1 MCVRLPDWCLL
12 FTQALMWVIAGT
24 ACNLKWRRND
34 LVPLCAAATP
44 LSAPQPGAPWAP
56 YMETSG
62 REGGGPCRLGR
73 LGCKRNKKMKEFP
86 ARTNKKEGLLFYCVS
101 QTAVLSAVTLASHW
115 PAHLVIAWL
124 MVDKITSLSRWSP
137 QTDREF
143 LALGWNYRRQFKM
156 QCGECNFAS
165 SKYWSVCSVF
175 QRLLRSCAVREQ
187 GGKHASNSPLSSPL
201 KFVFTQLSSSGC
213 VQFDA

>member
-34 LVPLCAAATP
+34 LVPLGAAATP

-73 LGCKRNKKMKEFP
+73 LGCKRNRRWKFL
-86 ARTNKKEGLLFYCVS
+86 ARTNKKEAFYFTVLARLPSCRQSRWLLIGQRIWSCAG
-101 QTAVLSAVTLASHW
+101 Q
-115 PAHLVIAWL
+115 WL
-124 MVDKITSLSRWSP
+124 IKSPRWSP

-143 LALGWNYRRQFKM
+143 LALEWNYRRQFKM
-156 QCGECNFAS
+156 QCGESNFAS
-165 SKYWSVCSVF
+165 SKYWRVPWENKVANTPATHPWLLYLHSCLHQAVCNMTPNKNF
-175 QRLLRSCAVREQ
+175 IWGIE
-187 GGKHASNSPLSSPL
+187 
-201 KFVFTQLSSSGC
+201 FF
-213 VQFDA
+213 F